1 MLVYLD
7 LPQPF
12 VLHHLVACFLHSC
25 DIYVAVARQDIFHGD
40 RSDFAVIS
48 VWHQL
53 TVLMQVINSLIFT
66 DAPIWKGGAVQA
78 DSEMQREVHSRS
90 GAPVDR
96 QDESRLGGLH
106 S

>member
-1 MLVYLD
+1 MGTD
-7 LPQPF
+7 LILQKT
-12 VLHHLVACFLHSC
+12 
-25 DIYVAVARQDIFHGD
+25 
-40 RSDFAVIS
+40 FAATS
-48 VWHQL
+48 VWHRR

-78 DSEMQREVHSRS
+78 DSKMQCEVHSRS
-90 GAPVDR
+90 RTPVDR